1 MAAQGCPNKTFETFG
16 VPSKR
21 PKSTKRAPKRPP
33 GAPKRSPR
41 EPPNTLKG
49 IFQSQTLIFLES
61 SPRRSEIK
69 VFVGRRGI
77 LEAQNRHHEAP
88 RETKEPFKM
97 HGFTIIRVL
106 RELEGGCSRSYVFYV
121 GRRGAGPRS
130 YVFYKGWRGSVG
142 PAPPPRRALTH
153 LIPPT

>member
-21 PKSTKRAPKRPP
+21 PKSTKRAPERPP

-69 VFVGRRGI
+69 VFEGRKWFLGRSKSTPGGSKIRKKAFRIRVREKERQKRDKYGKRRSRTTVFKMILIEGVVFWSVGVGWMGGRR
-77 LEAQNRHHEAP
+77 
-88 RETKEPFKM
+88 
-97 HGFTIIRVL
+97 
-106 RELEGGCSRSYVFYV
+106 
-121 GRRGAGPRS
+121 
-130 YVFYKGWRGSVG
+130 
-142 PAPPPRRALTH
+142 
-153 LIPPT
+153 